1 MAVTILFTATR
12 SADFKSVSIADNG
25 TAWTT
30 GGDMDKANVTA
41 ITLSFF
47 GTDKETPL
55 KVVTFTSHE
64 RTDFLA
70 GDPVTLLFSD
80 TRLWSPAQYAPD
92 DFYTVRISVSG
103 GSVVNTEVA
112 IDSYFYIKKI
122 VMDHILSVTI
132 PLENYYEANR
142 QITGD
147 LAAMTELNYQSSVL
161 SIARE
166 NKWRKSYDFLAWNY
180 NL

>member
-1 MAVTILFTATR
+1 MAVTILFKATR
-12 SADFKSVSIADNG
+12 SANFQSVAIEDNG

-47 GTDKETPL
+47 GTDKVTAL
-55 KVVTFTSHE
+55 KVVTFTAQE

-70 GDPVTLLFSD
+70 GGAVTLLFSD
-80 TRLWSPAQYAPD
+80 ARLWSPAGYAPD
-92 DFYTVRISVSG
+92 DFYTLQLTVSG
-103 GSVVNTEVA
+103 GSVVDTQVA
-112 IDSYFYIKKI
+112 IDSYFYIKKM

-132 PLENYYEANR
+132 PLENYYEANS

-147 LAAMTELNYQSSVL
+147 LAAMTELDYLSSVL

-166 NKWRKSYDFLAWNY
+166 NKWRKVYDYLAWIY
-180 NL
+180 NV